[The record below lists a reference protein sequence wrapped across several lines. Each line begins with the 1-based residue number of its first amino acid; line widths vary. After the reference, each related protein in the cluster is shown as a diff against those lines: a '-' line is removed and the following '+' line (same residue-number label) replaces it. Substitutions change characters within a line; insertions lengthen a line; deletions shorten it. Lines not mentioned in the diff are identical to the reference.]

1 MIHRGRNLSASISET
16 APTFCTVYAVS
27 KGKLSSVR
35 ASSTENN
42 RFLIDDNSD
51 TSSSS
56 NNSTSHS
63 FSSQGGINFLFTYFF
78 IFLDVNEGYNELE

>member
-1 MIHRGRNLSASISET
+1 MHRGRNLSASISET

-35 ASSTENN
+35 PSSYENN
-42 RFLIDDNSD
+42 GAVIDDSSD

-56 NNSTSHS
+56 NNSTGQS
-63 FSSQGGINFLFTYFF
+63 FSSQGGTNFLFIYVFTF
-78 IFLDVNEGYNELE
+78 IWINEGYNKLH